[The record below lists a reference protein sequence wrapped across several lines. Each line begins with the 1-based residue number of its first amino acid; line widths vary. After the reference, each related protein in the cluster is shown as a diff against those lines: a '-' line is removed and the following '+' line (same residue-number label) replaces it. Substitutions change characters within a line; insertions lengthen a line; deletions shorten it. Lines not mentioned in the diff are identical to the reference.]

1 MIDIKKTNEFFNSYH
16 QEMGTNYITK
26 PPNAVMNDYTK
37 NISQSIFTPGVHQ
50 IPKSKRLER
59 IFSKS
64 HYKGQVPGKLYTEKL
79 QGDDIIVKGKLGE
92 KIQVSTKERFN
103 KNKLVSQ
110 STNDFRSNFNRTL
123 NIGIPKN
130 YETTS
135 SAVVTVKSKFDK
147 LKAKNEIRL
156 KEQAKYKGV
165 RHFR

>member
-1 MIDIKKTNEFFNSYH
+1 M
-16 QEMGTNYITK
+16 
-26 PPNAVMNDYTK
+26 
-37 NISQSIFTPGVHQ
+37 
-50 IPKSKRLER
+50 
-59 IFSKS
+59 
-64 HYKGQVPGKLYTEKL
+64 PGKLYTEKL

-156 KEQAKYKGV
+156 KE
-165 RHFR
+165 